1 MVTCYEKRHLRKG
14 AAVMGGKADVVKGRI
29 KEAAGALTG
38 NERLRE
44 EGKADQALGKTKQAI
59 QKVVSKAKKAM
70 KNTCE

>member
-1 MVTCYEKRHLRKG
+1 
-14 AAVMGGKADVVKGRI
+14 MGGKADVVKGRI